1 MAVTSWCEILQ
12 SMAVINDDALC
23 VVCLCVCVS
32 VTIDLSCTALER
44 VSDVGIVEIRLIN
57 QSSELAGINFV

>member
-1 MAVTSWCEILQ
+1 MMMPCV
-12 SMAVINDDALC
+12 LC
-23 VVCLCVCVS
+23 VSVS

-44 VSDVGIVEIRLIN
+44 VSDVGIVEICLIN